1 LEREL
6 LSFQTLRAFPHPNV
20 VRMLDYFTGSRE
32 DRSPAT
38 TGEPSSRRI
47 SSVLKVDEFFYMVF
61 EACASDLY
69 VAYMKNPLGRAGC
82 KPIPELSKH
91 FLDVARGVAHLH
103 GLGLVHGDLSMSN
116 ILVGDDCRA
125 RVADLGTAHSCHALL
140 AGSPAFKG
148 TSYAR
153 APEIWMDARHSTKA
167 SDAWSVGVIAI
178 VMMSG
183 VVPGVESLQNRDGE
197 EKADAF
203 EHWLKAWVDIL
214 GQPQRGTCPTLTMLA
229 KWKDIESSRHQFSEV
244 AAPSSGSDS
253 RLAPLQRYFSLRPT
267 ERPLGSQTV
276 VSVRFPGS
284 QVSQNIKNCNKK

>member
-1 LEREL
+1 MSVVFSRQNSSYPFNFRKTAPAPLAVMCQTRVSPLLWSPSERYVRFEEGVAGGAVGKGSYGRVYSSYDRLLQQHVMVKRQPLQHSALLEREL

-32 DRSPAT
+32 DRSPA
-38 TGEPSSRRI
+38 GEPSSRRI
-47 SSVLKVDEFFYMVF
+47 SSVLKCDEFFYMVF

-125 RVADLGTAHSCHALL
+125 RVADLGTAHSCHTLL
-140 AGSPAFKG
+140 AGSNAFKG

-153 APEIWMDARHSTKA
+153 APEIWMARGIQRKHRT
-167 SDAWSVGVIAI
+167 
-178 VMMSG
+178 
-183 VVPGVESLQNRDGE
+183 
-197 EKADAF
+197 
-203 EHWLKAWVDIL
+203 H
-214 GQPQRGTCPTLTMLA
+214 GQWA
-229 KWKDIESSRHQFSEV
+229 SSRLS
-244 AAPSSGSDS
+244 
-253 RLAPLQRYFSLRPT
+253 
-267 ERPLGSQTV
+267 
-276 VSVRFPGS
+276 
-284 QVSQNIKNCNKK
+284 